1 MRPVS
6 PLGRLCV
13 LSAQTESTSPAG
25 ETISCPEAEID
36 YASLVDRE
44 AWAAEIEYIGKT
56 ISGEY
61 NATETAFDR
70 MQAASVAWCI
80 LWRVEDESGLFPNTI
95 RGVVTQPGQFDGY
108 APENYVSQE
117 LREIAVDV
125 LGRYLAWK
133 HGATP
138 EDVGCVLPEQ
148 FRWFHG
154 ASGQNWFRDNFD
166 GAFTVWTWDWEN
178 PY

>member
-1 MRPVS
+1 MV
-6 PLGRLCV
+6 G
-13 LSAQTESTSPAG
+13 
-25 ETISCPEAEID
+25 PEAETLPGPEGEID

-70 MQAASVAWCI
+70 MQAAAVAWCI
-80 LWRVEDESGLFPNTI
+80 LWRVEDQSGLFPDTI
-95 RGVVTQPGQFDGY
+95 QGVVTQPGQFLGY
-108 APENYVSQE
+108 DAGNYIDPE

-154 ASGQNWFRDNFD
+154 AGGQNWFRDNFD